1 MSIVYTAQG
10 PPIRMLIVDDHK
22 MVRDGLRVMLS
33 SLKKSLHI
41 DIDEAES
48 GEEAIL
54 KTERKAF
61 DMLIIDY
68 QLPHKSGAETI
79 AAIRR
84 FRPGIKVLA
93 LSNYDELPYI
103 QSMLDAGANGYVLK
117 NIEPPQ
123 MLNAIHTILSGQAY
137 YSNEVAIKLINLNES
152 KVKERLLDKNKLTKR
167 EKEVLKLIGMEY
179 TNEEIAGKLSLSK
192 RTIDAHRQNII
203 IKLHAKNTVGL
214 VKAAFRLNLI

>member
-1 MSIVYTAQG
+1 
-10 PPIRMLIVDDHK
+10 
-22 MVRDGLRVMLS
+22 MLS

-54 KTERKAF
+54 KIGRKAF

-68 QLPHKSGAETI
+68 QLPNKSGAETI
-79 AAIRR
+79 AAIHR

-117 NIEPPQ
+117 NIEPRQ
-123 MLNAIHTILSGQAY
+123 MLNAIHTILSGQTY

-152 KVKERLLDKNKLTKR
+152 KSKERLLDKNKLTQR

-192 RTIDAHRQNII
+192 RTVDAHRQNII
-203 IKLHAKNTVGL
+203 NKLHAKNTVGL